1 MWHVVWLNVNKTLY
15 IVFVCFCF
23 VFCSIFSYFTGLKNY
38 FIINYD
44 LAVFDHII
52 KTKKKDSGIGFQSYI
67 LLSFIHN
74 LLVNEDCGNLI
85 KIVLPRPKQNC
96 HCTAC
101 CKKIV
106 KYSSAK
112 LKSVSNSMFI
122 VATYLVPKSEIKFK
136 LITALSIYD
145 TFSKRWF
152 LFWLC
157 FKKFHTFHLLSRLH
171 SQS

>member
-1 MWHVVWLNVNKTLY
+1 M
-15 IVFVCFCF
+15 
-23 VFCSIFSYFTGLKNY
+23 
-38 FIINYD
+38 
-44 LAVFDHII
+44 
-52 KTKKKDSGIGFQSYI
+52 
-67 LLSFIHN
+67 
-74 LLVNEDCGNLI
+74 LVNADCGNLI
-85 KIVLPRPKQNC
+85 KIKVLPRPKQNC

-112 LKSVSNSMFI
+112 LKSVSNSMFH

-157 FKKFHTFHLLSRLH
+157 FKKFHTFHLRSQLH
-171 SQS
+171 SQPQAVQFEKYRFHHSMVFIEIYYGCAFCFMYRRSSAYTVFWDFGKTTV